1 MACWFFSEW
10 RERVSW
16 QGDAE
21 VLCVDHGLRPESA
34 AEAEFV
40 AGAAAEHGLSCRIL
54 RWTGEKPASNI
65 QDEAR
70 RARYRLFADHM
81 AQSGAEALVLAHHM
95 DDQAETF
102 LDRLTRGSGLSGLS
116 AMAADEPHGPQGL
129 RLLRPFLN
137 LRKER
142 LEASLRERGLSW
154 CLDPS
159 NQDPKYKRS
168 RLRKITSLLAE
179 EGLTPE
185 RIARTAD
192 HLRRAREALEATVRD
207 LAARHV
213 AEHAAG
219 PLRMSREAYAGI
231 AEDLRLRLLNH
242 VVGRVT
248 GVHPRIRFQKL
259 QALDAALIREPSCRH
274 TLAGALI
281 EVDAGRIHIW
291 REAGRAPPE
300 TLVITTE
307 AGIWDNRYGY
317 SLSRG
322 PLPQETDAGLLIG
335 PLCNAPVPA
344 KQIRWPEGWPKE
356 AFACSPAVW
365 SRDGVLV
372 ASCVPVE
379 QLSVSNDDS
388 IQLDLERL
396 PIQAKLTATFVDDG
410 DTDGGI

>member
-1 MACWFFSEW
+1 MNGAVHNVPDEPVEPEGLPADEADFFIFRAEILFKTGARCFGRSGFAWPAGSFFSEW

-168 RLRKITSLLAE
+168 RLRKNHLPPGRGRAD
-179 EGLTPE
+179 
-185 RIARTAD
+185 ARAD
-192 HLRRAREALEATVRD
+192 RPNGGPPAASPRSAGGDGQGPRRAARRRTCGRPAPDEPRGLCRD
-207 LAARHV
+207 
-213 AEHAAG
+213 
-219 PLRMSREAYAGI
+219 
-231 AEDLRLRLLNH
+231 
-242 VVGRVT
+242 
-248 GVHPRIRFQKL
+248 
-259 QALDAALIREPSCRH
+259 C
-274 TLAGALI
+274 
-281 EVDAGRIHIW
+281 
-291 REAGRAPPE
+291 
-300 TLVITTE
+300 
-307 AGIWDNRYGY
+307 
-317 SLSRG
+317 
-322 PLPQETDAGLLIG
+322 
-335 PLCNAPVPA
+335 
-344 KQIRWPEGWPKE
+344 
-356 AFACSPAVW
+356 
-365 SRDGVLV
+365 
-372 ASCVPVE
+372 
-379 QLSVSNDDS
+379 
-388 IQLDLERL
+388 
-396 PIQAKLTATFVDDG
+396 
-410 DTDGGI
+410 